1 MDIGN
6 GFVMR
11 RRKRLHFLG
20 TARRWLMNQSHR
32 PVLHPSLVSYWLRV
46 AATVT
51 SGAHLNLAAEA
62 FECEDDEGFPGIARH
77 LSRFKTLRGLGS
89 RFAPSLAR
97 NLGPTRVDA
106 MADRWASF
114 LHFGAFSP
122 AFLSFFLSFRYLS
135 GITREHSK
143 IGVGMGTCG
152 GFLPSFLS
160 LSFRKLS
167 STRL

>member
-1 MDIGN
+1 
-6 GFVMR
+6 MR

-62 FECEDDEGFPGIARH
+62 FECEDHEGFPGIARH

>member
-62 FECEDDEGFPGIARH
+62 FECEDHEGFPGIARH

-122 AFLSFFLSFRYLS
+122 AFLSFFLSFFQISERNHERAFENWRLNGDVWWLS
-135 GITREHSK
+135 A
-143 IGVGMGTCG
+143 
-152 GFLPSFLS
+152 FFS
-160 LSFRKLS
+160 LFVI
-167 STRL
+167 